1 VSKWTA
7 HDRYGNAIYMTQERW
22 EHILGSRPDLE
33 NHLDE
38 FLETLRTGRR
48 RQDPLVPNKYFYYKH
63 FTSLLPEN
71 NHLIAV
77 VIFKTQVDES
87 GNYVPNNFV
96 TTGWAKYIQ
105 RGETNE

>member
-1 VSKWTA
+1 VSKWTV

-22 EHILGSRPDLE
+22 KHILESRPDLE
-33 NHLDE
+33 DHLDE

-48 RQDPLVPNKYFYYKH
+48 RQDSLVPNKYFYYKH

-105 RGETNE
+105 RGEANE

>member
-1 VSKWTA
+1 VLARTLA
-7 HDRYGNAIYMTQERW
+7 EPPIYRK
-22 EHILGSRPDLE
+22 SYAE
-33 NHLDE
+33 NE
-38 FLETLRTGRR
+38 
-48 RQDPLVPNKYFYYKH
+48 
-63 FTSLLPEN
+63 LPEN

-105 RGETNE
+105 RGEANE

>member
-1 VSKWTA
+1 MDS
-7 HDRYGNAIYMTQERW
+7 
-22 EHILGSRPDLE
+22 
-33 NHLDE
+33 
-38 FLETLRTGRR
+38 
-48 RQDPLVPNKYFYYKH
+48 KH

-105 RGETNE
+105 RGEANE